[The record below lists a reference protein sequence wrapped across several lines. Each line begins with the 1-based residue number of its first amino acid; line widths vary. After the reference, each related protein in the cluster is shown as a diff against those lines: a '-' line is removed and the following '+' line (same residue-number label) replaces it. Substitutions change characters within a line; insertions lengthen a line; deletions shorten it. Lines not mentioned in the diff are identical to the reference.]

1 MLPEWTGK
9 AVGLMHVHGIKQGD
23 LAKEIGWTRVY
34 TNYCLN
40 GRVSTSHT
48 EKDVMSAL
56 NRLIKKRGG

>member
-9 AVGLMHVHGIKQGD
+9 AVGLMHVHGIKQTE
-23 LAKEIGWTRVY
+23 LAKEIGWSRVY

-40 GRVSTSHT
+40 GRVSSNHIETI
-48 EKDVMSAL
+48 VMSAL